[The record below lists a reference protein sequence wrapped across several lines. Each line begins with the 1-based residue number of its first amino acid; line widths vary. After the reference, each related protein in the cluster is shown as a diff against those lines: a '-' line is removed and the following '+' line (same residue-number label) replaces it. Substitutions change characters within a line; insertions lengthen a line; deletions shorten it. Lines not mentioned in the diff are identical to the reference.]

1 MLYIVPSKWPKAGAS
16 IKKARKNFTVL
27 NEKTNFVPLITGNKE
42 NKVYHI
48 TEMAN
53 QANNNTF
60 NANDA
65 LNRSEAFLIKQKNK
79 IIIAVAAI
87 IVIIA
92 GVLLYNRFVLQPR
105 EEKAAT
111 LMAKGQEYFAGGDFQ
126 KAING
131 DGAGFP
137 GFLSI
142 AKQYSS
148 TKSGNLANLYV
159 GISFAHMDK
168 PQDALKY
175 LEEYDTAGD
184 AMIEAEAIGA
194 MGDCYAAL
202 NQPDKAVEYFKKAAA
217 TADNNSLSPVFLV
230 KAGEVLEA
238 QKKYDE
244 AISIYQQVKDEY
256 VQSAIQQEIDKYI
269 ERATVSK

>member
-1 MLYIVPSKWPKAGAS
+1 MPSKWPKAGAS

-92 GVLLYNRFVLQPR
+92 GVLLYNRFVSQPR

-184 AMIEAEAIGA
+184 AMI
-194 MGDCYAAL
+194 
-202 NQPDKAVEYFKKAAA
+202 
-217 TADNNSLSPVFLV
+217 
-230 KAGEVLEA
+230 
-238 QKKYDE
+238 
-244 AISIYQQVKDEY
+244 
-256 VQSAIQQEIDKYI
+256 
-269 ERATVSK
+269 